1 MDTKHPDEGTLY
13 AYVEGQLPAAGQSRV
28 TAHVSA
34 CAECAAMVAEARGL
48 IAAASGII
56 GALDDVPVNVVPRR
70 RAWRL
75 PPWIA
80 AAAVL
85 VLAAGVSTVVIRQGV
100 DLRRDAL
107 SMASDTGTETRL
119 RGDLQ
124 APASAIS
131 DTVSTAPAVA
141 GKGAVERRASAGNTE
156 GSVARATE
164 AREPEDVGRRM
175 EDRREEALAFTVGR
189 EQRRAVSA
197 AAPVAAHVPASA
209 AAPATTAAP
218 VNATVPAAGDLS
230 SGRQAAT
237 ITGRVTTEQGQP
249 LRNAN
254 VFIQELNISVATD
267 TSGIY
272 SLTVPSGRLQGQA
285 AVVRARAIGYVPQSQ
300 QIAMA
305 LGTHTADF
313 ELRQEVARLSE
324 VVTTSSTTADA
335 SRATVPMRTIRY
347 EVSAGTIIELREFN
361 AVVRI
366 PPPGPGVNEYRWS
379 DSAGTRRYVLS
390 GRLSIAELE
399 RLARRLGELRVVR

>member
-13 AYVEGQLPAAGQSRV
+13 AYVEGQLPVDGHSRV
-28 TAHVSA
+28 DAHLSA

-70 RAWRL
+70 RARRL

-85 VLAAGVSTVVIRQGV
+85 VLAAGVSTVVIREGV
-100 DLRRDAL
+100 DSHPDAL
-107 SMASDTGTETRL
+107 SGTSDTREARL
-119 RGDLQ
+119 QSDVQ

-131 DTVSTAPAVA
+131 DIVSTERVVVGEGAVEE
-141 GKGAVERRASAGNTE
+141 GAVERRASAAGKTE
-156 GSVARATE
+156 RSVARATA
-164 AREPEDVGRRM
+164 AREPQEVRRQT

-189 EQRRAVSA
+189 ERRGA
-197 AAPVAAHVPASA
+197 ASA
-209 AAPATTAAP
+209 AVPTTTPTSAPASTTA
-218 VNATVPAAGDLS
+218 PAAARDLS
-230 SGRQAAT
+230 SGQQVAT
-237 ITGRVTTEQGQP
+237 ITGRVITEEGQP
-249 LRNAN
+249 LRSAN
-254 VFIQELNISVATD
+254 VFIDELNISVATD

-272 SLTVPSGRLQGQA
+272 SLTVPSSRLQGQA
-285 AVVRARAIGYVPQSQ
+285 AMVRARAIGYAPQSQ
-300 QIAMA
+300 RIAMA
-305 LGTHTADF
+305 PGTQTADF
-313 ELRQEVARLSE
+313 ELRQEVTQLSE

-335 SRATVPMRTIRY
+335 SRASAPLRTIRY
-347 EVSAGTIIELREFN
+347 EVSAGTIIELREFH

-366 PPPGPGVNEYRWS
+366 PPAGPEVSEYRWS

-390 GRLSIAELE
+390 GRMSVAELE